1 MIDIETK
8 NERNLKNIRQIG
20 TPTQEDKIYIEN
32 AVYARI
38 HEEDYAEKKVF
49 VFMGHTECIQG
60 RYTTFIEA
68 AIPVLKIEFVQN
80 APQWN
85 NRAWS
90 DVFREV
96 KRSYENSIIVGWAMD
111 QKGYAPSMTPELE
124 AIHREQFGGAHQV
137 LFLMDSIEGE
147 ESFYINKG
155 NWLQKKEGFYIFY
168 ARELRQVCPPEVVV
182 EMPKRARMGTVPASG
197 PKTDRAQYRKQIKEK
212 KRVGEKETTS
222 ATSYAMTAAVALLI
236 VIVGLGVVQDRI
248 HIPGLEKTM
257 QTIAS
262 LGNKTDDKPQVLVG
276 TEIKET
282 EATEQEIPDEKNTYT
297 ETLDLIPIESIAAGD
312 IKKMEDSKTDADS
325 KEERDANVE
334 AGKQETQDENS
345 EAGVEGSKNA
355 DQAGKVA
362 EETDASVAKPE
373 YYTVKAGDT
382 LTSICR
388 QIYGS
393 TDRLKEL
400 KECNNLENADDLRVD
415 QKLLLP

>member
-1 MIDIETK
+1 MIDIEMK
-8 NERNLKNIRQIG
+8 NERDLKNIRQIG

-68 AIPVLKIEFVQN
+68 AIPVLKMEFAQN
-80 APQWN
+80 VPQWN

-147 ESFYINKG
+147 ETFYINKG

-182 EMPKRARMGTVPASG
+182 EMPKRTRIGTVPENRER
-197 PKTDRAQYRKQIKEK
+197 DERARYRKNMQQ
-212 KRVGEKETTS
+212 KETVPETPR
-222 ATSYAMTAAVALLI
+222 ATSYAMTAAVALLV

-248 HIPGLEKTM
+248 HIPGVQKVM
-257 QTIAS
+257 QTIAD
-262 LGNKTDDKPQVLVG
+262 LGDKDDRKAQVLIGSEISETQSSTQNVG
-276 TEIKET
+276 
-282 EATEQEIPDEKNTYT
+282 DSYT
-297 ETLDLIPIESIAAGD
+297 ETLDLIPIESIRAGD
-312 IKKMEDSKTDADS
+312 VKK
-325 KEERDANVE
+325 
-334 AGKQETQDENS
+334 
-345 EAGVEGSKNA
+345 VEGSGRA
-355 DQAGKVA
+355 DRESEKR
-362 EETDASVAKPE
+362 S
-373 YYTVKAGDT
+373 
-382 LTSICR
+382 
-388 QIYGS
+388 
-393 TDRLKEL
+393 
-400 KECNNLENADDLRVD
+400 
-415 QKLLLP
+415 

>member
-1 MIDIETK
+1 MIDIEMK

-68 AIPVLKIEFVQN
+68 AIPVLKMEFAQN
-80 APQWN
+80 VPQWN

-147 ESFYINKG
+147 ENFYMNKG

-182 EMPKRARMGTVPASG
+182 EMPKRARTGSVPPSESKAE
-197 PKTDRAQYRKQIKEK
+197 RAQYRKSMQKKENTA
-212 KRVGEKETTS
+212 ETPR
-222 ATSYAMTAAVALLI
+222 ATSYAMTAAVALLV

-248 HIPGLEKTM
+248 HIPGLQDAV

-262 LGNKTDDKPQVLVG
+262 FGNKSGQKAQVLVG

-282 EATEQEIPDEKNTYT
+282 QQNTQDADDAYT
-297 ETLDLIPIESIAAGD
+297 ETLDLIPIESIRAGD
-312 IKKMEDSKTDADS
+312 IKKTDEADS
-325 KEERDANVE
+325 TKGTEQSDASGQEEDA
-334 AGKQETQDENS
+334 AQQEP
-345 EAGVEGSKNA
+345 A
-355 DQAGKVA
+355 DVQAK
-362 EETDASVAKPE
+362 ETDVTVETPK
-373 YYTVKAGDT
+373 YYVVKSGDT
-382 LTSICR
+382 LTSICN
-388 QIYGS
+388 QVYGS
-393 TDRLKEL
+393 AAKLDAL
-400 KECNNLENADDLRVD
+400 KECNQLEDADDIHVD

>member
-1 MIDIETK
+1 MIDIEMK

-68 AIPVLKIEFVQN
+68 AIPVLKMEFVQN

-147 ESFYINKG
+147 ETFYINKG

-182 EMPKRARMGTVPASG
+182 EMPKRARIGSVPPAE
-197 PKTDRAQYRKQIKEK
+197 PKADRAQYRKTLQKKENVQEAQ
-212 KRVGEKETTS
+212 R
-222 ATSYAMTAAVALLI
+222 ATSYAMTAAVALLV

-248 HIPGLEKTM
+248 HVPGLQKAV

-262 LGNKTDDKPQVLVG
+262 FGDKEAQKAQVLVG
-276 TEIKET
+276 TEIRET
-282 EATEQEIPDEKNTYT
+282 QQSTQEAEDTYT
-297 ETLDLIPIESIAAGD
+297 ETLDLIPIESISAGD
-312 IKKMEDSKTDADS
+312 IKTVDETGNVKETEQSDASDPE
-325 KEERDANVE
+325 K
-334 AGKQETQDENS
+334 NS
-345 EAGVEGSKNA
+345 EQQDQEKTQEEVGAEDTASRQTDVTVETPK
-355 DQAGKVA
+355 
-362 EETDASVAKPE
+362 
-373 YYTVKAGDT
+373 YYVVKSGDT
-382 LTSICR
+382 LTSICN
-388 QIYGS
+388 QVYGS
-393 TDRLKEL
+393 TAKMKEL
-400 KECNNLENADDLRVD
+400 KEYNQLDDADDIHVD

>member
-1 MIDIETK
+1 MIDIEMK

-68 AIPVLKIEFVQN
+68 AIPVLKMEFVQN

-147 ESFYINKG
+147 ETFYINKG

-182 EMPKRARMGTVPASG
+182 EMPKRARIGSVPPAE
-197 PKTDRAQYRKQIKEK
+197 PKADRAQYRKTLQKKENVQEAQ
-212 KRVGEKETTS
+212 R
-222 ATSYAMTAAVALLI
+222 ATSYAMTAAVALLV

-248 HIPGLEKTM
+248 HVPGLQKAV

-262 LGNKTDDKPQVLVG
+262 FGDKEAQKAQVLVG
-276 TEIKET
+276 TEIRET
-282 EATEQEIPDEKNTYT
+282 QQNTQEAEDTYT
-297 ETLDLIPIESIAAGD
+297 ETLDLIPIESISAGD
-312 IKKMEDSKTDADS
+312 IKTVDETGNVKETEQNDASDPEKNSEQQDQEKTQ
-325 KEERDANVE
+325 EE
-334 AGKQETQDENS
+334 AGAEDTASRQTDVTVETP
-345 EAGVEGSKNA
+345 K
-355 DQAGKVA
+355 
-362 EETDASVAKPE
+362 
-373 YYTVKAGDT
+373 YYVVKSGDT
-382 LTSICR
+382 LTSICN
-388 QIYGS
+388 QVYGS
-393 TDRLKEL
+393 TAKMREL
-400 KECNNLENADDLRVD
+400 KEYNQLDDADDIHVD

>member
-1 MIDIETK
+1 MIDIEMK

-68 AIPVLKIEFVQN
+68 AIPVLKMEFVQN

-147 ESFYINKG
+147 ETFYINKG

-182 EMPKRARMGTVPASG
+182 EMPKRARIGSVPPAE
-197 PKTDRAQYRKQIKEK
+197 PKADRAQYRKTLQKKENMQEAQ
-212 KRVGEKETTS
+212 R
-222 ATSYAMTAAVALLI
+222 ATSYAMTAAVALLV

-248 HIPGLEKTM
+248 HVPGLQKAV

-262 LGNKTDDKPQVLVG
+262 FGDKEAQKAQVLVG
-276 TEIKET
+276 TEIREKQQNT
-282 EATEQEIPDEKNTYT
+282 QEAEDTYT
-297 ETLDLIPIESIAAGD
+297 ETLDLIPIESISAGD
-312 IKKMEDSKTDADS
+312 IKTVDETGNVKETEQSDASDPEKNSEQQDQEKTQ
-325 KEERDANVE
+325 EE
-334 AGKQETQDENS
+334 AGAEDTASRQTDVTVETP
-345 EAGVEGSKNA
+345 K
-355 DQAGKVA
+355 
-362 EETDASVAKPE
+362 
-373 YYTVKAGDT
+373 YYVVKSGDT
-382 LTSICR
+382 LTSICN
-388 QIYGS
+388 QVYGS
-393 TDRLKEL
+393 TAKMREL
-400 KECNNLENADDLRVD
+400 KEYNQLDDADDIHVD

>member
-1 MIDIETK
+1 MIDIEMK

-60 RYTTFIEA
+60 CYTTFIEA
-68 AIPVLKIEFVQN
+68 AIPVLKMEFTQN
-80 APQWN
+80 IPQWN

-147 ESFYINKG
+147 ESFYMNKG

-182 EMPKRARMGTVPASG
+182 EMPKRARAGSIPPAE
-197 PKTDRAQYRKQIKEK
+197 PKAERAQYRKAMQNKENTP
-212 KRVGEKETTS
+212 ETPR
-222 ATSYAMTAAVALLI
+222 ATSYAMTAAVALLV

-248 HIPGLEKTM
+248 HIPGLQDAV

-262 LGNKTDDKPQVLVG
+262 LGNKDGQKAQVLVG

-282 EATEQEIPDEKNTYT
+282 QQSTSTQEAGDTYT
-297 ETLDLIPIESIAAGD
+297 ETLDLIPIESIRAGD
-312 IKKMEDSKTDADS
+312 IKTID
-325 KEERDANVE
+325 
-334 AGKQETQDENS
+334 
-345 EAGVEGSKNA
+345 
-355 DQAGKVA
+355 
-362 EETDASVAKPE
+362 ETDAVDGTKTGGASDWKEDAGQQEQADTQEKESDARDDDASSRQTDAVVETPK
-373 YYTVKAGDT
+373 YYIVKSGDT
-382 LTSICR
+382 LTSICK
-388 QIYGS
+388 QVYGS
-393 TDRLKEL
+393 TSKMKEL
-400 KECNNLENADDLRVD
+400 KEYNQLENADDIRVD

>member
-1 MIDIETK
+1 MIDIEMK
-8 NERNLKNIRQIG
+8 NERDLKNIRQIG

-68 AIPVLKIEFVQN
+68 AIPVLKMEFTQN
-80 APQWN
+80 VPQWN

-90 DVFREV
+90 DVFRVV

-147 ESFYINKG
+147 ETFYINKG

-182 EMPKRARMGTVPASG
+182 EMPK
-197 PKTDRAQYRKQIKEK
+197 KTHVGVVQSESQTERAQYRKSLQKKEN
-212 KRVGEKETTS
+212 RQETPR
-222 ATSYAMTAAVALLI
+222 ATSYAMTAAVALLV

-248 HIPGLEKTM
+248 HIPGLQKAV

-262 LGNKTDDKPQVLVG
+262 FGDRTDHEPQVLVG
-276 TEIKET
+276 TEIPET
-282 EATEQEIPDEKNTYT
+282 QISTQNIGDTYT
-297 ETLDLIPIESIAAGD
+297 ETLDLIPIESIRAGD
-312 IKKMEDSKTDADS
+312 VKKVQEPDRSMETENQNDKTDSDDQVADDAQLRAEDTQS
-325 KEERDANVE
+325 KETAVTD
-334 AGKQETQDENS
+334 KNS
-345 EAGVEGSKNA
+345 E
-355 DQAGKVA
+355 
-362 EETDASVAKPE
+362 
-373 YYTVKAGDT
+373 YYVVKEGDT
-382 LTSICR
+382 LTAICNKV
-388 QIYGS
+388 YGS
-393 TDRLKEL
+393 TKKIKEL
-400 KECNNLENADDLRVD
+400 KECNHLENADDIRVG

>member
-8 NERNLKNIRQIG
+8 NERDLKNIRQIG

-147 ESFYINKG
+147 ETFYINKG

-182 EMPKRARMGTVPASG
+182 EMPKRARMGTVPASE
-197 PKTDRAQYRKQIKEK
+197 PKTDRAQYRKQMKDK
-212 KRVGEKETTS
+212 KGVGEKETSS
-222 ATSYAMTAAVALLI
+222 ATSYAMTAAVALLV
-236 VIVGLGVVQDRI
+236 VIVGLGVVQNRI
-248 HIPGLEKTM
+248 PIPGVEKTM

-262 LGNKTDDKPQVLVG
+262 LGNKADDKPQVLVG

-282 EATEQEIPDEKNTYT
+282 EATEKDTSDEINTYT
-297 ETLDLIPIESIAAGD
+297 ETLDLIPIESIEAGD
-312 IKKMEDSKTDADS
+312 IKKIEDAKTDMDSKT
-325 KEERDANVE
+325 ERDVDAE
-334 AGKQETQDENS
+334 TDTQETQDENPK
-345 EAGVEGSKNA
+345 AGVEETKNTDHA
-355 DQAGKVA
+355 SETM
-362 EETDASVAKPE
+362 EETDASAVKPE
-373 YYTVKAGDT
+373 YYTVKEGDT
-382 LTSICR
+382 LTSICK

-400 KECNNLENADDLRVD
+400 KECNNLENVDDLRVD

>member
-1 MIDIETK
+1 M
-8 NERNLKNIRQIG
+8 
-20 TPTQEDKIYIEN
+20 
-32 AVYARI
+32 
-38 HEEDYAEKKVF
+38 
-49 VFMGHTECIQG
+49 
-60 RYTTFIEA
+60 
-68 AIPVLKIEFVQN
+68 
-80 APQWN
+80 
-85 NRAWS
+85 
-90 DVFREV
+90 

-182 EMPKRARMGTVPASG
+182 EMPKRARMGTVPASE

-222 ATSYAMTAAVALLI
+222 ATSYAMTAAVALLV

-282 EATEQEIPDEKNTYT
+282 EATEQEMPDEKNTYT

-334 AGKQETQDENS
+334 AGKQGTQDENS
-345 EAGVEGSKNA
+345 EAGVEGLKNA
-355 DQAGKVA
+355 DQTGKEA
-362 EETDASVAKPE
+362 KETDASVAKPE
-373 YYTVKAGDT
+373 YYTVKSGDT

>member
-8 NERNLKNIRQIG
+8 NERDLKNIRQIG
-20 TPTQEDKIYIEN
+20 MPTQEDKIYIEN

-68 AIPVLKIEFVQN
+68 AIPVLKMEFVQN

-182 EMPKRARMGTVPASG
+182 EMPKRARMGTVPASE

-222 ATSYAMTAAVALLI
+222 ATSYAMTAAVALLV

-297 ETLDLIPIESIAAGD
+297 ETLESIAAGD
-312 IKKMEDSKTDADS
+312 IKKMEDPKTDADA

-334 AGKQETQDENS
+334 AGRKETQDENS
-345 EAGVEGSKNA
+345 EAGVEGLKNA
-355 DQAGKVA
+355 DQTGKEA
-362 EETDASVAKPE
+362 KETDASVAKPE

>member
-1 MIDIETK
+1 MIDIEMK

-60 RYTTFIEA
+60 HYTTFIEA
-68 AIPVLKIEFVQN
+68 AIPVHKMEFVQN
-80 APQWN
+80 VPQWN

-111 QKGYAPSMTPELE
+111 QKGYVPSMTPELE

-147 ESFYINKG
+147 ETFYINKG

-182 EMPKRARMGTVPASG
+182 EMPKRVRIGSVPPAE
-197 PKTDRAQYRKQIKEK
+197 PKAERAQYRKTLQK
-212 KRVGEKETTS
+212 KDTVQEAPR
-222 ATSYAMTAAVALLI
+222 ATSYAMTAAVALL
-236 VIVGLGVVQDRI
+236 VVVVGLGVVQDRI
-248 HIPGLEKTM
+248 HVPGVQKAME
-257 QTIAS
+257 TIAS
-262 LGNKTDDKPQVLVG
+262 FGNKKEQKAQVLVG
-276 TEIKET
+276 TEIRET
-282 EATEQEIPDEKNTYT
+282 QQSTQEAGDTYT
-297 ETLDLIPIESIAAGD
+297 ETMDLIPIESISAGD
-312 IKKMEDSKTDADS
+312 IRTVDEEGDV
-325 KEERDANVE
+325 KETEQSDVSGRE
-334 AGKQETQDENS
+334 ENS
-345 EAGVEGSKNA
+345 EQQDREKAQEDAGTEDDESR
-355 DQAGKVA
+355 Q
-362 EETDASVAKPE
+362 TDAMVETPK
-373 YYTVKAGDT
+373 YYIVKSGDT
-382 LTSICR
+382 LTSICN

-393 TDRLKEL
+393 IAKMKEL
-400 KECNNLENADDLRVD
+400 EACNQLDDADDIHVD

>member
-1 MIDIETK
+1 MIDIEMK

-68 AIPVLKIEFVQN
+68 AIPVLKMEFVQN

-147 ESFYINKG
+147 ETFYINKG

-182 EMPKRARMGTVPASG
+182 EMPKRARIGSVPPAE
-197 PKTDRAQYRKQIKEK
+197 PKAERAQYRKTLQKKENVQATP
-212 KRVGEKETTS
+212 R
-222 ATSYAMTAAVALLI
+222 ATSYAMTAAVALLV

-248 HIPGLEKTM
+248 HVPGLQKAVE
-257 QTIAS
+257 TIAS
-262 LGNKTDDKPQVLVG
+262 FGNKNEQKAQVLVG

-282 EATEQEIPDEKNTYT
+282 QQSTQEAGDTYT
-297 ETLDLIPIESIAAGD
+297 ETLDLIPIESISAGD
-312 IKKMEDSKTDADS
+312 IKRVENTEQGASEEPQEKVADDADTDKDEPKTEKTDAPAAAHS
-325 KEERDANVE
+325 
-334 AGKQETQDENS
+334 
-345 EAGVEGSKNA
+345 
-355 DQAGKVA
+355 
-362 EETDASVAKPE
+362 E
-373 YYTVKAGDT
+373 YYVVKAGDT
-382 LTSICR
+382 LTAICNKV
-388 QIYGS
+388 YGS
-393 TDRLKEL
+393 TEKLKEL
-400 KECNNLENADDLRVD
+400 KECNHLDDADDIHVD

>member
-1 MIDIETK
+1 MIDIEMK

-68 AIPVLKIEFVQN
+68 AIPVLKMEFVQN

-147 ESFYINKG
+147 ETFYINKG

-182 EMPKRARMGTVPASG
+182 EMPKQARIGSVPPTE
-197 PKTDRAQYRKQIKEK
+197 PKADRAQYRKTLQKKENVQEAQ
-212 KRVGEKETTS
+212 R
-222 ATSYAMTAAVALLI
+222 ATSYAMTAAVALLV

-248 HIPGLEKTM
+248 HVPGLQKAV

-262 LGNKTDDKPQVLVG
+262 FGDKEAQKAQVLVG
-276 TEIKET
+276 TEIRET
-282 EATEQEIPDEKNTYT
+282 QQSTQEAEDTYT
-297 ETLDLIPIESIAAGD
+297 ETLDLIPIESISAGD
-312 IKKMEDSKTDADS
+312 IKTVDETGNVKETEQGDASDPEKNSEQQDQEKTQ
-325 KEERDANVE
+325 EE
-334 AGKQETQDENS
+334 AGAEDTASRRTDVTVETP
-345 EAGVEGSKNA
+345 K
-355 DQAGKVA
+355 
-362 EETDASVAKPE
+362 
-373 YYTVKAGDT
+373 YYVVKSGDT
-382 LTSICR
+382 LTSICN
-388 QIYGS
+388 QVYGS
-393 TDRLKEL
+393 TAKMREL
-400 KECNNLENADDLRVD
+400 KEYNQLDDADDIHVD

>member
-1 MIDIETK
+1 MIDIEMK

-68 AIPVLKIEFVQN
+68 AIPVLKMEFVQN

-147 ESFYINKG
+147 ETFYINKG

-182 EMPKRARMGTVPASG
+182 EMPKRARIGSVPPAE
-197 PKTDRAQYRKQIKEK
+197 PKADRAQYRKTLQKKEN
-212 KRVGEKETTS
+212 VQEAQH
-222 ATSYAMTAAVALLI
+222 ATSYAMTAAVALLV

-248 HIPGLEKTM
+248 HVPELQKAV

-262 LGNKTDDKPQVLVG
+262 FGDKEAQKAQVLVG
-276 TEIKET
+276 TEIRET
-282 EATEQEIPDEKNTYT
+282 QQSTQESEDTYT
-297 ETLDLIPIESIAAGD
+297 ETLDLIPIESIGAGD
-312 IKKMEDSKTDADS
+312 IKTVDETGNVKETEQSDASDPEKNSEQQDQEKTQ
-325 KEERDANVE
+325 EE
-334 AGKQETQDENS
+334 AGAEDTASRQTDVTVETP
-345 EAGVEGSKNA
+345 K
-355 DQAGKVA
+355 
-362 EETDASVAKPE
+362 
-373 YYTVKAGDT
+373 YYVVKSGDT
-382 LTSICR
+382 LTSICN
-388 QIYGS
+388 QVYGS
-393 TDRLKEL
+393 TAKMREL
-400 KECNNLENADDLRVD
+400 KEYNQLDDADDIHVD

>member
-1 MIDIETK
+1 MIDIEMK

-68 AIPVLKIEFVQN
+68 AIPVLKMEFAQN
-80 APQWN
+80 VPQWN

-147 ESFYINKG
+147 ENFYMNKG

-182 EMPKRARMGTVPASG
+182 EMPKRARTGSVPPAE
-197 PKTDRAQYRKQIKEK
+197 PKAERAQYRKAMQKKENTA
-212 KRVGEKETTS
+212 ETPR
-222 ATSYAMTAAVALLI
+222 ATSYAMTAAIALLV
-236 VIVGLGVVQDRI
+236 VIVGLGVMQDRI
-248 HIPGLEKTM
+248 HIPGLQEAV

-262 LGNKTDDKPQVLVG
+262 FGNRSGQKAQVLVG

-282 EATEQEIPDEKNTYT
+282 QQSTQDADDTYT
-297 ETLDLIPIESIAAGD
+297 ETLDLIPIESIRAGD
-312 IKKMEDSKTDADS
+312 IKTTDEADSTKGTEQSDTSDRKEDAAQQETAMDAKDDDTLTQKTDAT
-325 KEERDANVE
+325 VE
-334 AGKQETQDENS
+334 TPK
-345 EAGVEGSKNA
+345 
-355 DQAGKVA
+355 
-362 EETDASVAKPE
+362 
-373 YYTVKAGDT
+373 YYVVKSGDT
-382 LTSICR
+382 LTSICN
-388 QIYGS
+388 QVYGS
-393 TDRLKEL
+393 TAKLQEL
-400 KECNNLENADDLRVD
+400 KSCNQLEDADDIRVD

>member
-1 MIDIETK
+1 MIDIEMK
-8 NERNLKNIRQIG
+8 NERDLKNIRQIG

-38 HEEDYAEKKVF
+38 HEEDYAQKKVF

-68 AIPVLKIEFVQN
+68 AIPVLKMEFAQN
-80 APQWN
+80 VPQWN

-147 ESFYINKG
+147 ETFYINKG

-182 EMPKRARMGTVPASG
+182 EMPKRTRLGTVPENRER
-197 PKTDRAQYRKQIKEK
+197 DERARYRKNMQQ
-212 KRVGEKETTS
+212 KETVPETPR
-222 ATSYAMTAAVALLI
+222 ATSYAMTAAVALLV

-248 HIPGLEKTM
+248 HIPGVQKVM
-257 QTIAS
+257 QTIAD
-262 LGNKTDDKPQVLVG
+262 LGDKDDRKAQVLIGSEISETQSSTQNVG
-276 TEIKET
+276 
-282 EATEQEIPDEKNTYT
+282 DSYT
-297 ETLDLIPIESIAAGD
+297 ETLDLIPIESIRAGD
-312 IKKMEDSKTDADS
+312 VKKVEDSNSDAEKGQKDVAT
-325 KEERDANVE
+325 KE
-334 AGKQETQDENS
+334 S
-345 EAGVEGSKNA
+345 EADAKAVKSK
-355 DQAGKVA
+355 
-362 EETDASVAKPE
+362 
-373 YYTVKAGDT
+373 YYVVKAGDT
-382 LTSICR
+382 LTSICNKV
-388 QIYGS
+388 YGS
-393 TDRLKEL
+393 TEKLKEL
-400 KECNNLENADDLRVD
+400 KDCNQLEDADDIHVD

>member
-8 NERNLKNIRQIG
+8 NERDLKNIRQIG

-68 AIPVLKIEFVQN
+68 AIPVLKMEFVQN
-80 APQWN
+80 VPQWN

-147 ESFYINKG
+147 ETFYINKG

-182 EMPKRARMGTVPASG
+182 EMPKRARIGSVPSSE
-197 PKTDRAQYRKQIKEK
+197 PKAERAQYRKALQKKESTQ
-212 KRVGEKETTS
+212 ETPR
-222 ATSYAMTAAVALLI
+222 ATSYAMTAAVALLV

-248 HIPGLEKTM
+248 HVPGLQKAV

-262 LGNKTDDKPQVLVG
+262 FGDKEAQKAQVLVG

-282 EATEQEIPDEKNTYT
+282 QQSTQEAGDTYT
-297 ETLDLIPIESIAAGD
+297 ETLDLIPIESISAGD
-312 IKKMEDSKTDADS
+312 IKTVD
-325 KEERDANVE
+325 E
-334 AGKQETQDENS
+334 AGDVKGTEQS
-345 EAGVEGSKNA
+345 
-355 DQAGKVA
+355 
-362 EETDASVAKPE
+362 DASDPE
-373 YYTVKAGDT
+373 KAQEGDGAEDAASRQTDVTVETPKYYVVKSGDT
-382 LTSICR
+382 LTSICNHV
-388 QIYGS
+388 YG
-393 TDRLKEL
+393 TTTKMQEL
-400 KECNNLENADDLRVD
+400 KEYNHLDDADDIRVD

>member
-1 MIDIETK
+1 MIDIEMK

-68 AIPVLKIEFVQN
+68 AIPVLKMEFVQN

-147 ESFYINKG
+147 ETFYINKG

-182 EMPKRARMGTVPASG
+182 EMPKRARIGSVPPAE
-197 PKTDRAQYRKQIKEK
+197 PKADRAQYRKTLQKKENVQEAQ
-212 KRVGEKETTS
+212 R
-222 ATSYAMTAAVALLI
+222 ATSYAMTAAVALLV

-248 HIPGLEKTM
+248 HVPGLQKAV

-262 LGNKTDDKPQVLVG
+262 FGDKEAQKAQVLVG
-276 TEIKET
+276 TEIRET
-282 EATEQEIPDEKNTYT
+282 QQSTQEAEDTYT
-297 ETLDLIPIESIAAGD
+297 ETLDLIPIESISAGD
-312 IKKMEDSKTDADS
+312 IKTVDETGNVKETEQGDASDPE
-325 KEERDANVE
+325 K
-334 AGKQETQDENS
+334 NS
-345 EAGVEGSKNA
+345 EQQDQEKTQEGTDVKMAASKQTDVTVETPK
-355 DQAGKVA
+355 
-362 EETDASVAKPE
+362 
-373 YYTVKAGDT
+373 YYVVKSGDT
-382 LTSICR
+382 LTSICN
-388 QIYGS
+388 QVYGS
-393 TDRLKEL
+393 TAKMKEL
-400 KECNNLENADDLRVD
+400 KEYNQLDDADDIHVD

>member
-1 MIDIETK
+1 MIDIEMK

-68 AIPVLKIEFVQN
+68 AIPVLKMEFVQN

-147 ESFYINKG
+147 ETFYINKG

-182 EMPKRARMGTVPASG
+182 EMPKRARIGSVPPAE
-197 PKTDRAQYRKQIKEK
+197 PKADRAQYRKTLQKKENVQEAQ
-212 KRVGEKETTS
+212 R
-222 ATSYAMTAAVALLI
+222 ATSYAMTAAVALLV

-248 HIPGLEKTM
+248 HVPGLQKAV

-262 LGNKTDDKPQVLVG
+262 FGDKEAQKAQVLVG
-276 TEIKET
+276 TEIRET
-282 EATEQEIPDEKNTYT
+282 QQNTQEAEDTYT
-297 ETLDLIPIESIAAGD
+297 ETLDLIPIESISAGD
-312 IKKMEDSKTDADS
+312 IKTVDETGNVKETEQSDASDPEKNSEQQDQEKTQ
-325 KEERDANVE
+325 EE
-334 AGKQETQDENS
+334 AGAEDTASRQTDVTVETP
-345 EAGVEGSKNA
+345 K
-355 DQAGKVA
+355 
-362 EETDASVAKPE
+362 
-373 YYTVKAGDT
+373 YYVVKSGDT
-382 LTSICR
+382 LTSICN
-388 QIYGS
+388 QVYGS
-393 TDRLKEL
+393 TAKMREL
-400 KECNNLENADDLRVD
+400 KEYNQLDDADDIHVD

>member
-68 AIPVLKIEFVQN
+68 AIPVLKMEFVQN

-147 ESFYINKG
+147 ETFYINKG

-182 EMPKRARMGTVPASG
+182 EMPKQARIGSVPPTE
-197 PKTDRAQYRKQIKEK
+197 PKADRAQYRKTLQKKENVQEAQ
-212 KRVGEKETTS
+212 R
-222 ATSYAMTAAVALLI
+222 ATSYAMTAAVALLV

-248 HIPGLEKTM
+248 HVPGLQKAV

-262 LGNKTDDKPQVLVG
+262 FGDKEAQKAQVLVG
-276 TEIKET
+276 TEIRET
-282 EATEQEIPDEKNTYT
+282 QQSTQEAEDTYT
-297 ETLDLIPIESIAAGD
+297 ETLDLIPIESISAGD
-312 IKKMEDSKTDADS
+312 IKTVDETGNVKETEQGDASDPEKNSEQQDQEKTQ
-325 KEERDANVE
+325 EE
-334 AGKQETQDENS
+334 AGAEDTASRRTDVTVETP
-345 EAGVEGSKNA
+345 K
-355 DQAGKVA
+355 
-362 EETDASVAKPE
+362 
-373 YYTVKAGDT
+373 YYVVKSGDT
-382 LTSICR
+382 LTSICN
-388 QIYGS
+388 QVYGS
-393 TDRLKEL
+393 TAKMREL
-400 KECNNLENADDLRVD
+400 KEYNQLDDADDIHVD

>member
-1 MIDIETK
+1 MIDIEMK
-8 NERNLKNIRQIG
+8 NERDLKNIRQIG

-68 AIPVLKIEFVQN
+68 AIPVLKMEFAQN
-80 APQWN
+80 VPQWN

-147 ESFYINKG
+147 ETFYINKG

-182 EMPKRARMGTVPASG
+182 EMPKRTRIGTVPENRER
-197 PKTDRAQYRKQIKEK
+197 DERARYRKNMQQ
-212 KRVGEKETTS
+212 KETVSETPR
-222 ATSYAMTAAVALLI
+222 ATSYAMTTAVALLV

-248 HIPGLEKTM
+248 HIPGVQKVM
-257 QTIAS
+257 QTIAD
-262 LGNKTDDKPQVLVG
+262 LGDKDDRKAQVLIGSEISETQSSTQNVG
-276 TEIKET
+276 
-282 EATEQEIPDEKNTYT
+282 DSYT
-297 ETLDLIPIESIAAGD
+297 ETLDLIPIESIRAGD
-312 IKKMEDSKTDADS
+312 VKKVEDSNSDAEKGQKDVAT
-325 KEERDANVE
+325 KE
-334 AGKQETQDENS
+334 S
-345 EAGVEGSKNA
+345 EA
-355 DQAGKVA
+355 
-362 EETDASVAKPE
+362 DAKAVKSE
-373 YYTVKAGDT
+373 YYVVKAGDT
-382 LTSICR
+382 LTSICNKV
-388 QIYGS
+388 YGS
-393 TDRLKEL
+393 TEKLKEL
-400 KECNNLENADDLRVD
+400 KDCNQLKDADDIHVD

>member
-1 MIDIETK
+1 MIDIEMK
-8 NERNLKNIRQIG
+8 NERDLKNIRQIG

-68 AIPVLKIEFVQN
+68 AIPVLKMEFAQN
-80 APQWN
+80 VPQWN

-147 ESFYINKG
+147 ETFYINKG

-182 EMPKRARMGTVPASG
+182 EMPKRTRIGTVPENRER
-197 PKTDRAQYRKQIKEK
+197 DERARYRKNMQQ
-212 KRVGEKETTS
+212 KETVPETPRV
-222 ATSYAMTAAVALLI
+222 TSYAMTAAVALLV

-248 HIPGLEKTM
+248 HIPGVQKVM
-257 QTIAS
+257 QTIAD
-262 LGNKTDDKPQVLVG
+262 LGDKDDRKAQVLIGSEISETQSSTQNVG
-276 TEIKET
+276 
-282 EATEQEIPDEKNTYT
+282 DSYT
-297 ETLDLIPIESIAAGD
+297 ETLDLIPIESIRAGD
-312 IKKMEDSKTDADS
+312 VKKVEDSNSDAEKGQKDLAA
-325 KEERDANVE
+325 KE
-334 AGKQETQDENS
+334 S
-345 EAGVEGSKNA
+345 EA
-355 DQAGKVA
+355 
-362 EETDASVAKPE
+362 DAKAVKSE
-373 YYTVKAGDT
+373 YYVVKAGDT
-382 LTSICR
+382 LTSICNKV
-388 QIYGS
+388 YGS
-393 TDRLKEL
+393 TEKLKEL
-400 KECNNLENADDLRVD
+400 KDCNQLEDADDIHVD

>member
-1 MIDIETK
+1 MIDIEMN
-8 NERNLKNIRQIG
+8 NERDLKNIRQIG

-68 AIPVLKIEFVQN
+68 AIPVLKMEFAQN
-80 APQWN
+80 IPQWN
-85 NRAWS
+85 NRTWS

-96 KRSYENSIIVGWAMD
+96 KRSYENSIIVGWAID

-182 EMPKRARMGTVPASG
+182 EMPKRAHIGTIPTETN
-197 PKTDRAQYRKQIKEK
+197 TDRAQYRKNVQQKKEK
-212 KRVGEKETTS
+212 VGEAHKAS
-222 ATSYAMTAAVALLI
+222 SYAMTAAVALLV
-236 VIVGLGVVQDRI
+236 VIVGLGILQDRI
-248 HIPGLEKTM
+248 HIPGVQNAI
-257 QTIAS
+257 QTLAE
-262 LGNKTDDKPQVLVG
+262 LVDPKKEDAQVLVG
-276 TEIKET
+276 TEIVNT
-282 EATEQEIPDEKNTYT
+282 ESGTQSTRDSYT
-297 ETLDLIPIESIAAGD
+297 ETLDLIPIESIGAGD
-312 IKKMEDSKTDADS
+312 IRTEEESRQNDTQDIERDTENSNQKPLETESADQEKPDS
-325 KEERDANVE
+325 KETGA
-334 AGKQETQDENS
+334 A
-345 EAGVEGSKNA
+345 
-355 DQAGKVA
+355 VA
-362 EETDASVAKPE
+362 ETPE
-373 YYTVKAGDT
+373 YYIVKKGDT
-382 LTSICR
+382 LTSICKT
-388 QIYGS
+388 IYGS
-393 TDRLKEL
+393 TEKLDEII
-400 KECNNLENADDLRVD
+400 ESNQLENADDIRVN

>member
-1 MIDIETK
+1 MIDIEMK

-68 AIPVLKIEFVQN
+68 AIPVLKMEFVQN

-147 ESFYINKG
+147 ETFYINKG

-182 EMPKRARMGTVPASG
+182 EMPKRARIGSVPPAE
-197 PKTDRAQYRKQIKEK
+197 PKADRAQYRKTLQKKENVQEAQ
-212 KRVGEKETTS
+212 R
-222 ATSYAMTAAVALLI
+222 ATSYAMTAAVALLV

-248 HIPGLEKTM
+248 HVPGLQKAV

-262 LGNKTDDKPQVLVG
+262 FGDKEAQKAQVLVG
-276 TEIKET
+276 TEIRET
-282 EATEQEIPDEKNTYT
+282 QQSTQEAEDTYT
-297 ETLDLIPIESIAAGD
+297 ETLDLIPIESISAGD
-312 IKKMEDSKTDADS
+312 IKTVDETGNVKETEQGDASDPEKNSEQQDQEKTQ
-325 KEERDANVE
+325 EE
-334 AGKQETQDENS
+334 AGAEDTASRQTDVTVETP
-345 EAGVEGSKNA
+345 K
-355 DQAGKVA
+355 
-362 EETDASVAKPE
+362 
-373 YYTVKAGDT
+373 YYVVKSGDT
-382 LTSICR
+382 LTSICN
-388 QIYGS
+388 QVYGS
-393 TDRLKEL
+393 TAKMKEL
-400 KECNNLENADDLRVD
+400 KEYNQLDDADDIHVD

>member
-1 MIDIETK
+1 MIDIEMK
-8 NERNLKNIRQIG
+8 NERDLKNIRQIG

-68 AIPVLKIEFVQN
+68 AIPILKMEFAQN
-80 APQWN
+80 VPQWN

-147 ESFYINKG
+147 ETFYINKG

-182 EMPKRARMGTVPASG
+182 EMPKRTRIGTVPENRER
-197 PKTDRAQYRKQIKEK
+197 DERARYRKNMQQ
-212 KRVGEKETTS
+212 KETVSETPR
-222 ATSYAMTAAVALLI
+222 ATSYAMTAAVALLV

-248 HIPGLEKTM
+248 HIPGVQKVM
-257 QTIAS
+257 QTIAD
-262 LGNKTDDKPQVLVG
+262 LGDKDDRKAQVLIGSEISETQSSTQNVG
-276 TEIKET
+276 
-282 EATEQEIPDEKNTYT
+282 DSYT
-297 ETLDLIPIESIAAGD
+297 ETLDLIPIESIRAGD
-312 IKKMEDSKTDADS
+312 VKKVEDSNSDAEKGQKDVAT
-325 KEERDANVE
+325 KE
-334 AGKQETQDENS
+334 S
-345 EAGVEGSKNA
+345 EA
-355 DQAGKVA
+355 
-362 EETDASVAKPE
+362 DAKAVKSE
-373 YYTVKAGDT
+373 YYVVKAGDT
-382 LTSICR
+382 LTSICNKV
-388 QIYGS
+388 YGS
-393 TDRLKEL
+393 TEKLKEL
-400 KECNNLENADDLRVD
+400 KDCNQLKDADDIHVD

>member
-1 MIDIETK
+1 MIDIEMK

-68 AIPVLKIEFVQN
+68 AIPVLKMEFVQN

-147 ESFYINKG
+147 ETFYINKG

-182 EMPKRARMGTVPASG
+182 EMPKRARIGSVPPAE
-197 PKTDRAQYRKQIKEK
+197 PKADRAQYRKTLQKKEN
-212 KRVGEKETTS
+212 VQEAQH
-222 ATSYAMTAAVALLI
+222 ATSYAMTAAVALLV

-248 HIPGLEKTM
+248 HVPGLQKAV

-262 LGNKTDDKPQVLVG
+262 FGDKEAQKAQVLVG
-276 TEIKET
+276 TEIRET
-282 EATEQEIPDEKNTYT
+282 QQNTQEAEDTYT
-297 ETLDLIPIESIAAGD
+297 ETLDLIPIESISAGD
-312 IKKMEDSKTDADS
+312 IKTVDETGNVKETEQSDASDPE
-325 KEERDANVE
+325 K
-334 AGKQETQDENS
+334 NS
-345 EAGVEGSKNA
+345 EQQDQEKTQEEVGAEDTASRQTDVTVETPK
-355 DQAGKVA
+355 
-362 EETDASVAKPE
+362 
-373 YYTVKAGDT
+373 YYVVKSGDT
-382 LTSICR
+382 LTSICN
-388 QIYGS
+388 QVYGS
-393 TDRLKEL
+393 TTKMREL
-400 KECNNLENADDLRVD
+400 KEYNQLDDADDIHVD

>member
-1 MIDIETK
+1 MIDIEMK

-68 AIPVLKIEFVQN
+68 AIPVLKMEFVQN

-147 ESFYINKG
+147 ETFYINKG

-182 EMPKRARMGTVPASG
+182 EMPKRARIGSVPPAE
-197 PKTDRAQYRKQIKEK
+197 PKADRAQYRKTLQKKENVQEAQ
-212 KRVGEKETTS
+212 R
-222 ATSYAMTAAVALLI
+222 ATSYAMTAAVALLV

-248 HIPGLEKTM
+248 HVPGLQKAV

-262 LGNKTDDKPQVLVG
+262 FGDKEAQKAQVLVG
-276 TEIKET
+276 TEIRET
-282 EATEQEIPDEKNTYT
+282 QQNTQEAEDTYT
-297 ETLDLIPIESIAAGD
+297 ETLDLIPIESISAGD
-312 IKKMEDSKTDADS
+312 IKTVDETGNVKETEQSDASDPE
-325 KEERDANVE
+325 K
-334 AGKQETQDENS
+334 NS
-345 EAGVEGSKNA
+345 EQQDQEKTQEEVGAEDTASRQTDVTVETPK
-355 DQAGKVA
+355 
-362 EETDASVAKPE
+362 
-373 YYTVKAGDT
+373 YYVVKSGDT
-382 LTSICR
+382 LTSICN
-388 QIYGS
+388 QVYGS
-393 TDRLKEL
+393 TAKMREL
-400 KECNNLENADDLRVD
+400 KEYNQLDDADDIHVD

>member
-1 MIDIETK
+1 
-8 NERNLKNIRQIG
+8 
-20 TPTQEDKIYIEN
+20 
-32 AVYARI
+32 
-38 HEEDYAEKKVF
+38 
-49 VFMGHTECIQG
+49 
-60 RYTTFIEA
+60 
-68 AIPVLKIEFVQN
+68 
-80 APQWN
+80 
-85 NRAWS
+85 
-90 DVFREV
+90 
-96 KRSYENSIIVGWAMD
+96 
-111 QKGYAPSMTPELE
+111 
-124 AIHREQFGGAHQV
+124 
-137 LFLMDSIEGE
+137 
-147 ESFYINKG
+147 
-155 NWLQKKEGFYIFY
+155 
-168 ARELRQVCPPEVVV
+168 
-182 EMPKRARMGTVPASG
+182 MPKRARMGTVPASE

-222 ATSYAMTAAVALLI
+222 ATSYAMTAAVALLV

-312 IKKMEDSKTDADS
+312 IKKMEDSKTDADAR
-325 KEERDANVE
+325 EERDANVE

-345 EAGVEGSKNA
+345 EAGVEGSKNT
-355 DQAGKVA
+355 DQTGKEA

>member
-222 ATSYAMTAAVALLI
+222 ATSYAMTAAVALLV

-282 EATEQEIPDEKNTYT
+282 EATE
-297 ETLDLIPIESIAAGD
+297 
-312 IKKMEDSKTDADS
+312 
-325 KEERDANVE
+325 
-334 AGKQETQDENS
+334 
-345 EAGVEGSKNA
+345 
-355 DQAGKVA
+355 
-362 EETDASVAKPE
+362 
-373 YYTVKAGDT
+373 
-382 LTSICR
+382 
-388 QIYGS
+388 
-393 TDRLKEL
+393 
-400 KECNNLENADDLRVD
+400 
-415 QKLLLP
+415 